1 MELPTSL
8 NPKMKIF
15 LTSITLLT
23 FTNVML
29 SALNYQQ
36 NKQLKALE
44 VSNTKHTNLLILES
58 NPDYFA
64 DIDVRNNCLDRG
76 EQ

>member
-1 MELPTSL
+1 
-8 NPKMKIF
+8 MKIF
-15 LTSITLLT
+15 IFSTIALLSC
-23 FTNVML
+23 NVML

-36 NKQLKALE
+36 NKQLRALE

-76 EQ
+76 E

>member
-15 LTSITLLT
+15 IFSSIALLSC
-23 FTNVML
+23 NVML

-36 NKQLKALE
+36 NKQLRALE

-76 EQ
+76 E